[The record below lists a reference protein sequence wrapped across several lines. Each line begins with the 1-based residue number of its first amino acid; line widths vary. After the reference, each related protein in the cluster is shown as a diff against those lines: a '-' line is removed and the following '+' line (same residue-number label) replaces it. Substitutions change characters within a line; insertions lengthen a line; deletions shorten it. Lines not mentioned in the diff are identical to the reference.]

1 MYWLINWMQNEHS
14 LKLYWL
20 YLKLLIIM
28 TISIY
33 FISSLENQ
41 LKLIF
46 KNFISHKC
54 RFITC
59 FQYLGIY
66 NVRIEFLKNAR
77 NWNKIWFHSTCIRI
91 IITNVFSL
99 CVVISV
105 TGSNVQQ
112 HSFMSSIKTD
122 LKVFDR
128 EKKHEMFVII

>member
-1 MYWLINWMQNEHS
+1 MYWLINCMQNEHS

-20 YLKLLIIM
+20 YLKLLILM

-59 FQYLGIY
+59 FHYLGIY

-105 TGSNVQQ
+105 TGSDVQQ
-112 HSFMSSIKTD
+112 HSFMSPIKTD